1 MSEKPKEKTKDF
13 TDAYMKELEARE
25 AEECEERK
33 KDPYAFN
40 LQKLYEED
48 IKELDNII
56 DEQ

>member
-1 MSEKPKEKTKDF
+1 
-13 TDAYMKELEARE
+13 MKELEARE

>member
-1 MSEKPKEKTKDF
+1 
-13 TDAYMKELEARE
+13 MKELETKE

-33 KDPYAFN
+33 KDPYAYN

>member
-1 MSEKPKEKTKDF
+1 
-13 TDAYMKELEARE
+13 MKELEAKE

-33 KDPYAFN
+33 KDPYSFS

>member
-1 MSEKPKEKTKDF
+1 
-13 TDAYMKELEARE
+13 MKELEAKE

-33 KDPYAFN
+33 RDPYSYE
-40 LQKLYEED
+40 LSKLYDDD